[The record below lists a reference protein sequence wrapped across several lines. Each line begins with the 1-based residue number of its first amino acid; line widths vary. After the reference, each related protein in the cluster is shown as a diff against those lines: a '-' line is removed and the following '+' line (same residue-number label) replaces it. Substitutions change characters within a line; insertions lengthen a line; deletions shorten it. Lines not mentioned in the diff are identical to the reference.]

1 MSRNRSR
8 WNHPVSALCI
18 GLGVGAALGILFA
31 PKPGEELRE
40 DIAGTV
46 HDGID
51 AVRKN
56 THKVMR
62 SARRF
67 ASDAKER
74 INDAIEAGA
83 DVYRETLR
91 S

>member
-1 MSRNRSR
+1 VEPSG
-8 WNHPVSALCI
+8 I

-46 HDGID
+46 NHGIE
-51 AVRKN
+51 AVRAG
-56 THKVMR
+56 THKAVR

-67 ASDAKER
+67 AGDAKDR
-74 INDAIEAGA
+74 ISEAVEAGTDA
-83 DVYRETLR
+83 YRELLR

>member
-46 HDGID
+46 NDGID
-51 AVRKN
+51 SVRKG
-56 THKVMR
+56 THKVVR
-62 SARRF
+62 TARRF

-74 INDAIEAGA
+74 IGDAIDAGTDA
-83 DVYRETLR
+83 YRETLR

>member
-1 MSRNRSR
+1 
-8 WNHPVSALCI
+8 VSALCI

-46 HDGID
+46 NDGVD
-51 AVRKN
+51 AVRTGTNKA
-56 THKVMR
+56 VR

-67 ASDAKER
+67 ANDAKER
-74 INDAIEAGA
+74 INEAIEAGTDA
-83 DVYRETLR
+83 YRETLR